1 MKDTIV
7 ICSYLLLLA
16 ANQPPGSAASQISDS
31 STPCSP
37 AARDDKEALISELIC
52 IENHNKNLVSDH
64 LDKYLGLLRS
74 IRGQDGSDC
83 LATRCIY
90 PHELSLEL
98 HTSNPD
104 EKVYIQVALRAAS
117 AIDHVKTNSEPATTL
132 NFNGI
137 LGSMPRNIASDS
149 CQSKWLSFLKLSNK
163 NSSEVTITSIKLKL
177 RYTDDSYKV
186 VYESKKNIDL
196 VKGGSHI
203 ITQNEIHDNPK
214 FIDAKAGSCS
224 DN

>member
-16 ANQPPGSAASQISDS
+16 ASQPSGSAASQTSDS
-31 STPCSP
+31 NTRCEPT
-37 AARDDKEALISELIC
+37 ARDDKEALITELIC
-52 IENHNKNLVSDH
+52 IENRNKNLVLQ
-64 LDKYLGLLRS
+64 LDKYVGLLRS

-98 HTSNPD
+98 RTSKPD
-104 EKVYIQVALRAAS
+104 EKVYIEVALRVGVA
-117 AIDHVKTNSEPATTL
+117 DHVKTNSEPATTL
-132 NFNGI
+132 SFNGI

-149 CQSKWLSFLKLSNK
+149 CQSKQLSFLKLSN
-163 NSSEVTITSIKLKL
+163 NTSSEVTITSIKLKL
-177 RYTDDSYKV
+177 RLTDDSYKV
-186 VYESKKNIDL
+186 VYEESKENITLARGMKHRISPSDILKN
-196 VKGGSHI
+196 
-203 ITQNEIHDNPK
+203 QK
-214 FIDAKAGSCS
+214 FISAAAGSCS